1 MMLTYNILIKHPAAF
16 KSLSGLKI
24 AEFDELY
31 ERFAL
36 AWEQA
41 EAKRL
46 SRPNRQRG
54 IGGGGHYVL
63 NQRSQLLMV
72 LVWLRI
78 YLTTDAMAA
87 LFDLNKSTISRNLR
101 RVLKVLDEISAS
113 TLRWPEPPSKGRT
126 LAEAIQLY
134 PDLLAVVDV
143 TEQVIL
149 RPQDPIREHD
159 HYSGKR
165 RLPTAKNGLLVNEVG
180 EIRAITRSF
189 PGRTHD
195 LTLIRKRG
203 VLPQIP
209 QQVLLIG
216 DSAFNGLQNDLPNHR
231 VATAH
236 KAERNHPLTLDHK
249 LANHELSTQRIIVE
263 NVIAHLKKFHVLVD
277 RFRHA
282 LDPVHSAAFCVV
294 AALVNRRIQLRL
306 NRLPA

>member
-1 MMLTYNILIKHPAAF
+1 MTYNKLLKHPHAF
-16 KSLSGLKI
+16 KSLTGLSI
-24 AEFDELY
+24 DEFDELY
-31 ERFAL
+31 SRFEP

-41 EAKRL
+41 EAQRL
-46 SRPNRQRG
+46 NRPNRQRAT
-54 IGGGGHYVL
+54 GGGGTYVL
-63 NQRSQLLMV
+63 CGRSMLLMV
-72 LVWLRI
+72 MIWLRL
-78 YLTTDAMAA
+78 YLTTDALGA
-87 LFDLNKSTISRNLR
+87 LFDLNKSTISRNGR
-101 RVLKVLDEISAS
+101 RVLKVLHEISAP
-113 TLRWPEPPSKGRT
+113 TLQWPQPPSKGRT

-149 RPQDPIREHD
+149 RPQDPKREHE

-180 EIRAITRSF
+180 EIRAVTRSF

-195 LTLIRKRG
+195 LTLIRQSG
-203 VLPQIP
+203 VLNNIP
-209 QQVLLIG
+209 AEVLLIG

-263 NVIAHLKKFHVLVD
+263 NVIAHLKKFRVLAE
-277 RFRHA
+277 RFRHT
-282 LDPVHSAAFCVV
+282 LDSAHSAAFAVV
-294 AALVNRRIQLRL
+294 AALVNRRTQLRL
-306 NRLPA
+306 QRLTA

>member
-1 MMLTYNILIKHPAAF
+1 MLTYNTLIKHPAAF
-16 KSLSGLKI
+16 KSLTGLQI

-31 ERFAL
+31 ERFAPV
-36 AWEQA
+36 WEQA

-46 SRPNRQRG
+46 NRANRRRAL
-54 IGGGGHYVL
+54 GGGGVYHL

-72 LVWLRI
+72 LLWLRT
-78 YLTTDAMAA
+78 YMTTDALGA
-87 LFDLNKSTISRNLR
+87 LFDLNKSSISRNLR
-101 RVLKVLDEISAS
+101 RVLKVLDQISGP
-113 TLRWPEPPSKGRT
+113 TLSWPEPPSKGRT
-126 LAEAIQLY
+126 LAEAVQLY

-149 RPQDPIREHD
+149 RPQDPEREHQ

-180 EIRAITRSF
+180 EIRAVTRSF
-189 PGRTHD
+189 PGRTAD
-195 LTLIRKRG
+195 LTLIRKSG

-209 QQVLLIG
+209 QEVLVIG
-216 DSAFNGLQNDLPNHR
+216 DSAFLGLEKDLPEHR

-236 KAERNHPLTLDHK
+236 KAQRNHPLTLDHK

-294 AALVNRRIQLRL
+294 AALVNRRTQLRL
-306 NRLPA
+306 NRLAA